1 MLGALIGAH
10 QLCLRLVI
18 AAVGLVLDSLTNCT
32 NSSRSG
38 VSEVAFNPFDA
49 FYPVLNSFEKK
60 RFNSWLC
67 NTKESQ
73 LRLISSK

>member
-49 FYPVLNSFEKK
+49 FYPVLNSFERRGSTVGYAIRK
-60 RFNSWLC
+60 SL
-67 NTKESQ
+67 
-73 LRLISSK
+73 SSG